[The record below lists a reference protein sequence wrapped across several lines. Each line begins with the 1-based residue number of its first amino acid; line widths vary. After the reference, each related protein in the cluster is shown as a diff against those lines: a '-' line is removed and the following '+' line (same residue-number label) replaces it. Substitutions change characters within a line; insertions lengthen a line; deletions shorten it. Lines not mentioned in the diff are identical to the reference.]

1 MNRHLVVPC
10 NYQDFISTESARVGA
25 GKAVTAAKLK
35 VYTDAN
41 KLHLQAELRI
51 WKLCMA
57 TLTGQSS
64 IMTRANTGADRMLL
78 RAIRDEN
85 RLNETDKD
93 AEELFSQFL
102 SFSILETEVED
113 IELYKLRL
121 KELKNKSKTFHSI
134 TCVYVCVCVFIVLN
148 IDI

>member
-1 MNRHLVVPC
+1 
-10 NYQDFISTESARVGA
+10 
-25 GKAVTAAKLK
+25 
-35 VYTDAN
+35 
-41 KLHLQAELRI
+41 
-51 WKLCMA
+51 MA

-85 RLNETDKD
+85 RLNETGKD

-121 KELKNKSKTFHSI
+121 KELKNKIENISFSNMCI
-134 TCVYVCVCVFIVLN
+134 CVCMCVYCFEH
-148 IDI
+148 

>member
-1 MNRHLVVPC
+1 
-10 NYQDFISTESARVGA
+10 
-25 GKAVTAAKLK
+25 
-35 VYTDAN
+35 
-41 KLHLQAELRI
+41 
-51 WKLCMA
+51 MA

-64 IMTRANTGADRMLL
+64 IMTRADTCADRMLL

-121 KELKNKSKTFHSI
+121 KELKNKIENISFSNMCI
-134 TCVYVCVCVFIVLN
+134 CVCMCVYCFEH
-148 IDI
+148 